1 MENDEKPTPETQ
13 PEVQLPVEEADTT
26 NERPSEHEEV
36 VKHEP
41 MAGQGAHGSRLER
54 LKSWYLQ
61 HKKLSIPL
69 TVVLLLVLLA
79 AIPQTRYALAGTVM
93 SKDLAVVVKD
103 STAGTPVSGAKVSVG
118 SVSAETD
125 SSGKATLHSLKV
137 GSKTLVITKK
147 YYTDRKASVVVP
159 ILKAKNI
166 PEIKLV
172 ATGRQVKIK
181 VTDFVNGNG
190 LADVSINLAGSISK
204 TDKNGEALV
213 VVPTGASTQTAK
225 LSLDGYNSQDATVK
239 VSDSSIQQNDFKLV
253 ASGKVYFLSK
263 LSGKIDVVKTNLD
276 GSERETV
283 LAGTG
288 KEDDTNTVL
297 LASRDWKYLALLSAR
312 DTGQPKLY
320 VISTDDDKLLAMD
333 QGDANFTPVGWSNHY
348 FVYTVARNGYNN
360 WQPNAFSI
368 KSYNADTGQLL
379 TLANNNATGTSNAD
393 AQYEAIFDTLFMG
406 NDVVYTRT
414 WYKYPGYLQ
423 VEGKQ
428 DVLAAIHPDGT
439 NSRQIKTV
447 DANTSYISNVKLN
460 KPGELDFGVYSNNSS
475 NATYFVLDKN
485 GNLKQSTTLTD
496 SDLFSETTTYLSS
509 PSGEQTFWQDERDG
523 KNTLFIGD
531 QDGGNAKQIATLSD
545 YSTYGW
551 YTDNYLLVSKNS
563 SELYIIPK
571 SGLKDNSKALKVSD
585 YHKPSHNF
593 YGYGGGYGGL

>member
-1 MENDEKPTPETQ
+1 MENDEKPTQETQ
-13 PEVQLPVEEADTT
+13 PEPTPAVEEQAT
-26 NERPSEHEEV
+26 SEHPAESEQPAKPSTPTHAV
-36 VKHEP
+36 
-41 MAGQGAHGSRLER
+41 HGSRLDR
-54 LKSWYLQ
+54 FKDWYRE
-61 HKKLSIPL
+61 HKKLSVPL
-69 TVVLLLVLLA
+69 TVLLVIVLLA
-79 AIPQTRYALAGTVM
+79 AVPQSRYALAGMAMKKDMTV
-93 SKDLAVVVKD
+93 LIKD
-103 STAGTPVSGAKVSVG
+103 STAGTPVSGAKVATG

-125 SSGKATLHSLKV
+125 SSGKAILHGLKV
-137 GSKTLVITKK
+137 GPKTLTITKK
-147 YYTDRKASVVVP
+147 YYTDRKASVTVP
-159 ILKAKNI
+159 ILKAKNN
-166 PEIKLV
+166 PEIRLV

-181 VTDFVNGNG
+181 VTDFINGNG
-190 LADVSINLAGSISK
+190 LADVSIDLADSTSK

-213 VVPTGASTQTAK
+213 VVPAGESTRTAK
-225 LSLDGYNSQDATVK
+225 LSLDGYNSLDATVK
-239 VSDSSIQQNDFKLV
+239 ISNSSIQQNDFKLV
-253 ASGKVYFLSK
+253 AAGKVYFLSK

-283 LAGTG
+283 IAGTG

-312 DTGQPKLY
+312 DTGQAKLY
-320 VISTDDDKLLAMD
+320 VISTEDDKLLTMD
-333 QGDANFTPVGWSNHY
+333 QGNASFTPVGWYNHY
-348 FVYTVARNGYNN
+348 FVYTVARNGYNA

-368 KSYNADTGQLL
+368 KSYNSDTGQLL

-414 WYKYPGYLQ
+414 WYKFPGYLQ
-423 VEGKQ
+423 VAGKQ

-447 DANTSYISNVKLN
+447 DANSLYISNVKLN
-460 KPGELDFGVYSNNSS
+460 KPHELDFGVYSNDNST
-475 NATYFVLDKN
+475 ATSYFVLDKN

-496 SDLFSETTTYLSS
+496 NDLFKETTTYLAS
-509 PSGEQTFWQDERDG
+509 PSNEQTFWQEERDG

-563 SELYIIPK
+563 SELYII
-571 SGLKDNSKALKVSD
+571 SINGLKDNAKALKISD
-585 YHKPSHNF
+585 YHKPSSSF